1 MSVASHNSEED
12 TTETSILQYSGIV
25 FDDSELE
32 TSHDSDS
39 EDSDNGSDGVDG
51 DDEGVECSEYEVDDI
66 QLGEG
71 FYGVCND
78 EESQHDEEEMGS
90 TEDHMVRQDEIN
102 DEVSE
107 VNPDTESVREEVDA
121 TSSCSEGDNVSVVD
135 ETHDEGTSTGRVTS
149 RGRGHDSDV
158 GRSRGGSGGVGR
170 GNGRGRGRG
179 RGTRGRGR
187 GTRGRGRG
195 TRGRGRGRGGVSGSN
210 GVNLVVPQMCIPIS
224 TQDDGLAAQQEFQPL
239 RTPGPHLPDSLPEE
253 PSELDLFRLFVD
265 DEVLQRL
272 VTATN
277 DYAEKNKENK
287 PNMYERFRR
296 HPLTTEEMMSYLGC
310 LLLLSINS
318 VRNYRQA
325 WNESSS
331 QYLVNLRR
339 LLSRDRFEQIS
350 SFLHIVTKE
359 EETQLSPHKLKKILP
374 LHDNIKKKCLN
385 LYQPLQQLSVDE
397 RMVKSKARTRFR
409 QFIRNKPT
417 KWGYKYW
424 VLADPTGYTID
435 FDVYGGSSQ
444 EETSGKGLAYDVVM
458 NLTSSFLF
466 QGYQVFCD
474 NFYTSSSLFCDLLA
488 SGISATG
495 TLRINRQGV
504 PKEVRILKQALERK
518 QVPRGT
524 GFYIRPPNSKTV
536 FVVWKDSKCVAVMST
551 AHPGHSTSTIK
562 RRVKDPVSG
571 HHQVVHV
578 PIPSAVENYNRFMG
592 GVDKSDQFISYNRVL
607 RKTIRYWKTM
617 FYHLLE
623 IITTNSSIL
632 SNWRRMAA
640 GQKKLSQTQF
650 QDNLV
655 QAIILQYGKP
665 IATTDSYAI
674 SHGSC
679 FSSNLKQ
686 KICAYCQKK
695 TLKQCPDVP
704 YQPPLC
710 QVPERDCH
718 SIWHS
723 HEWSTLRKKWCKNRQ
738 RTSTHQTFTP
748 TLKAKGRQK
757 AARMLRREGDT
768 TASSS

>member
-1 MSVASHNSEED
+1 MH
-12 TTETSILQYSGIV
+12 
-25 FDDSELE
+25 DD
-32 TSHDSDS
+32 D
-39 EDSDNGSDGVDG
+39 
-51 DDEGVECSEYEVDDI
+51 
-66 QLGEG
+66 
-71 FYGVCND
+71 
-78 EESQHDEEEMGS
+78 
-90 TEDHMVRQDEIN
+90 
-102 DEVSE
+102 
-107 VNPDTESVREEVDA
+107 
-121 TSSCSEGDNVSVVD
+121 VSVVD
-135 ETHDEGTSTGRVTS
+135 EVVDEVVEEMHDEGPSTGVMTGKGRSGRGFDISRNRGGFGSVG
-149 RGRGHDSDV
+149 RGRG
-158 GRSRGGSGGVGR
+158 RGIR
-170 GNGRGRGRG
+170 GRGRGRG
-179 RGTRGRGR
+179 R
-187 GTRGRGRG
+187 
-195 TRGRGRGRGGVSGSN
+195 VSGSN
-210 GVNLVVPQMCIPIS
+210 GGQTVNLAVPQMCIPIS
-224 TQDDGLAAQQEFQPL
+224 MQDDGFAAQQEFQPL

-253 PSELDLFRLFVD
+253 LSELDLFRLFVD

-277 DYAEKNKENK
+277 DYAEKNKQNK

-350 SFLHIVTKE
+350 SFLHIVTTE

-397 RMVKSKARTRFR
+397 RMVKSKARTRF
-409 QFIRNKPT
+409 QQYIRNKPT

-458 NLTSSFLF
+458 SLTSLFLF

-474 NFYTSSSLFCDLLA
+474 NFYTSSSLFSDLLA

-495 TLRINRQGV
+495 TLRTNRQGV

-524 GFYIRPPNSKTV
+524 GFYIHPPNSKNV
-536 FVVWKDSKCVAVMST
+536 FVVWKDSKCVTVMST

-562 RRVKDPVSG
+562 RRVKDLVSG

-578 PIPSAVENYNRFMG
+578 PIPSAVEYYNRFMG

-607 RKTIRYWKTM
+607 RKTICYWKTM

-632 SNWRRMAA
+632 FNWRRMAA
-640 GQKKLSQTQF
+640 DQKKVSQTQF
-650 QDNLV
+650 RDNLV
-655 QAIILQYGKP
+655 QAIISQYGKP
-665 IATTDSYAI
+665 IATTDSYTI

-679 FSSNLKQ
+679 FSSDLKQ
-686 KICAYCQKK
+686 KVCAYCQKK
-695 TLKQCPDVP
+695 TLKQCPDCP

-723 HEWSTLRKKWCKNRQ
+723 HECSAVRKKWCRNRR
-738 RTSTHQTFTP
+738 RTSTHQTSTP
-748 TLKAKGRQK
+748 TLGAKGRPK
-757 AARMLRREGDT
+757 GSKNVKKRRGHYHHF
-768 TASSS
+768 